1 MWIAIA
7 ILSGLGGWVQ
17 ANPIYRVVIT
27 PSNEATLT
35 QAQQWV
41 EDAYLSEFQG
51 GLILI
56 AGSFSSRQLA
66 ERQVQ
71 RLQGYGL
78 TAAVLDDAPTT
89 PPTATTA
96 PPATQ
101 APAPTAPSTTPPPTS
116 RPERPF
122 ATIIAVPP
130 GRDPE
135 AWLQEVRRL
144 FPAASLSPA
153 GIRIGQFSQQAQ
165 AQIQANWLEQRG
177 YDVQVIE
184 QASLPATPPAPTTTA
199 PAEPPAEAATETA
212 QVWVLVADPLGD
224 REGELRRLI
233 PDATALSYRDLR
245 VVRTG
250 SFTSETEANEQIRFL
265 ASQGIEAGIFAAL
278 DEATPASEVG
288 ATFRVL
294 VPYSDTALQQVL
306 SLSPDAFSR
315 DWEGR
320 RVIQFATYARARNA
334 EAAVSRLAELG
345 LSAEVVRDEP

>member
-7 ILSGLGGWVQ
+7 ILSVLGGWAM

-27 PSNEATLT
+27 PSDEATLSQT
-35 QAQQWV
+35 QEWV

-66 ERQVQ
+66 ERHVQ

-78 TAAVLDDAPTT
+78 TAAVLDDA
-89 PPTATTA
+89 A
-96 PPATQ
+96 PPPESAAT
-101 APAPTAPSTTPPPTS
+101 ATPPPTQPAIPAPPPTAP
-116 RPERPF
+116 RPDRPF
-122 ATIIAVPP
+122 ATIIAIPA
-130 GRDPE
+130 GRDAD
-135 AWLQEVRRL
+135 AWLQEVQRL

-165 AQIQANWLEQRG
+165 ADIQANWLEQRG
-177 YDVQVIE
+177 YSVQVIE
-184 QASLPATPPAPTTTA
+184 QASLPVAPAATPAPVTPTEPA
-199 PAEPPAEAATETA
+199 AEPTETT

-224 REGELRRLI
+224 REAALKRLI
-233 PDATALSYRDLR
+233 PDAAALSYRDLR

-250 SFTSETEANEQIRFL
+250 SFASDTEANEHIRFL
-265 ASQGIEAGIFAAL
+265 ASQGIEAGIFPAL
-278 DEATPASEVG
+278 DGATPASETSG
-288 ATFRVL
+288 TFRVL

-306 SLSPDAFSR
+306 SLSPDAFAR

-320 RVIQFATYARARNA
+320 RVIQFATYARSRNA

-345 LSAEVVRDEP
+345 LSAEVVRDEL

>member
-7 ILSGLGGWVQ
+7 ILSGLGGWAQ
-17 ANPIYRVVIT
+17 ANPIYRVIIT
-27 PSNEATLT
+27 PSNEATLS

-66 ERQVQ
+66 ERHVQ

-78 TAAVLDDAPTT
+78 SAAVLDDAAPPAESTATPQPPAALPAAVPPTT
-89 PPTATTA
+89 PR
-96 PPATQ
+96 
-101 APAPTAPSTTPPPTS
+101 S
-116 RPERPF
+116 ERPF
-122 ATIIAVPP
+122 ATIIAIPP
-130 GRDPE
+130 GRDAD
-135 AWLQEVRRL
+135 AWLQEVQRL
-144 FPAASLSPA
+144 FPTASLSPA
-153 GIRIGQFSQQAQ
+153 GIQIGQFSQQAQ

-177 YDVQVIE
+177 YSVQVIE
-184 QASLPATPPAPTTTA
+184 QASLPATPPASVTTTA
-199 PAEPPAEAATETA
+199 AADSSAEAA

-224 REGELRRLI
+224 REAELKRLI
-233 PDATALSYRDLR
+233 PEAAALSYRDLR

-250 SFTSETEANEQIRFL
+250 SFSSETEANEQIRFL
-265 ASQGIEAGIFAAL
+265 ASQGIEAGIFPAL
-278 DEATPASEVG
+278 DAATPASEMG

-306 SLSPDAFSR
+306 SLSPDAFAR

-345 LSAEVVRDEP
+345 LRAEVVRDEP